1 MFRCEGAV
9 LEADDIS
16 NGRFHADGLTQHWLA
31 EKITICLNRKN
42 AKTRDTSQT
51 LRCRRELSEPRLQ
64 RTLGLDSPRLC
75 KS

>member
-9 LEADDIS
+9 LEAHDIS

-31 EKITICLNRKN
+31 ENPHPPKSKN